1 MRCGNSSTNCAVL
14 GSTSSVEISVS
25 MLSRSLIVYLH
36 IAIVRFY
43 PYFGSARQG
52 FIWRIHYLAGAING
66 YRLSVF
72 VAFTG
77 FAGYYSV
84 LCSVL
89 FVGFDF
95 MLIDVNSH
103 FHECVRFLEGE
114 LYSAGIFVA
123 RLYFLSTPY
132 GNTASLWAASVVLF
146 LYRYCSLL
154 RSICL
159 LLFPLFP

>member
-1 MRCGNSSTNCAVL
+1 
-14 GSTSSVEISVS
+14 
-25 MLSRSLIVYLH
+25 
-36 IAIVRFY
+36 
-43 PYFGSARQG
+43 
-52 FIWRIHYLAGAING
+52 
-66 YRLSVF
+66 
-72 VAFTG
+72 
-77 FAGYYSV
+77 
-84 LCSVL
+84 
-89 FVGFDF
+89 

-159 LLFPLFP
+159 LLFPFDNCPFVLMTLEQRKGSRLIYFFMVSFQRCSKDSIHLMDSLSLATALVHKNSTRSISLIVEVFKSSLSGHSSQRRKASL